1 MELAKIA
8 VAVALIS
15 IVVAAGGIGYLA
27 MTLQATLQELQDVNE
42 FASTLGE
49 ALGIDSL
56 EEAQRLADK
65 RRSLDELYQAAKVE
79 GELNFWHGSS
89 VETIEKWELAFNT
102 KYPGIK
108 FVQTRADHYV
118 LADRFIT
125 ETLAGKTPAVDVYDM
140 GYQSLATIV
149 TELGINDTFMYYE
162 PKAADELLPIV
173 TDFIHYPRAY
183 PRDIGVYA
191 NLVNTDLLNETDYP
205 TTYEELADPKWKDKI
220 ALQFPGGGFNLLS
233 EVVLSEPVFNY
244 DETAWEN
251 WLDGLAANNPL
262 IQSSFSLTLDAVQK
276 GDALVAAGIGYPFM
290 VEGYKEGGAPIDW
303 VRMEYYIGWG
313 QNIGIY
319 QNAAHPNAA
328 KLFIEW
334 LFSEDGQELLAETHY
349 IPVNKN
355 VSPLPEYAE
364 MDARLGKL
372 TVTDPVWFEENKV
385 RLEATVKQK
394 LGIP

>member
-27 MTLQATLQELQDVNE
+27 ITLQSTQQELRDANY

-49 ALGIDSL
+49 ALGINSL
-56 EEAQRLADK
+56 EEAERLADN
-65 RRSLDELYQAAKVE
+65 RRSLEELYEKAKAE
-79 GELNFWHGSS
+79 GELWFWHGSA

-125 ETLAGKTPAVDVYDM
+125 ETLAGKTPEVDIYDM

-149 TELGINDTFMYYE
+149 TELGINETFMYYE
-162 PKAADELLPIV
+162 PKGADRLLPIV

-191 NLVNTDLLNETDYP
+191 NLINTELVNETDYP
-205 TTYEELADPKWKDKI
+205 TTFEALTDPMWKDRI
-220 ALQFPGGGFNLLS
+220 ALQFPGGGFNFLS

-251 WLDGLAANNPL
+251 WLDGLAANNPVVH
-262 IQSSFSLTLDAVQK
+262 SSFSLALDAVQK
-276 GDALVAAGIGYPFM
+276 GEAVVAGGIGYPFV
-290 VEGYKEGGAPIDW
+290 VERYKEGGSPVDW

-319 QNAAHPNAA
+319 KKAAHPNAA
-328 KLFIEW
+328 KLFMEW
-334 LFSEDGQELLAETHY
+334 LFSADGQAVMADTDY
-349 IPVNKN
+349 VPVHMDVGPK
-355 VSPLPEYAE
+355 PQYAE
-364 MDARLGKL
+364 MDARLGLL
-372 TVTDPVWFEENKV
+372 TVTDPVWFEENKA